1 MAKNT
6 YKNLIIIKKKIP
18 EKNSH
23 KKALKQIKKKK
34 TY

>member
-6 YKNLIIIKKKIP
+6 YKNLIIIKKKKIP
-18 EKNSH
+18 KKNSH
-23 KKALKQIKKKK
+23 KKALKQIKKK